1 MKVRHIVICFIFL
14 TLQDGNT
21 VPYNAKIAMHTGVEG
36 GNITVKCSFYIFGK
50 WKLLCKDQC
59 ERGNILIETAD
70 LVAQRGR
77 YFIKYKEEEFP
88 TRHAVFYVSITQ
100 LEKSDSGLYRCYL
113 DRDLDPYLFDSFQL
127 TVTEASTAS
136 TPALGPQS
144 SSTSTAITKQPEITF
159 VNSGFLWPVVIAV
172 VMVFL
177 VLFVVVHLI
186 CKKKTTGS
194 CLKKQKIMNYEKS
207 EIVLYDNLL
216 TLPPEESVYQSL
228 DPASRD
234 EDQVYLTLKQT

>member
-1 MKVRHIVICFIFL
+1 MLIFKL
-14 TLQDGNT
+14 SPDLNIYLSDSNDLLIFSIALQDGNT

-127 TVTEASTAS
+127 TVTEGEFLLVIINMQYFHCS
-136 TPALGPQS
+136 LI
-144 SSTSTAITKQPEITF
+144 TSLHQ
-159 VNSGFLWPVVIAV
+159 
-172 VMVFL
+172 
-177 VLFVVVHLI
+177 
-186 CKKKTTGS
+186 
-194 CLKKQKIMNYEKS
+194 
-207 EIVLYDNLL
+207 
-216 TLPPEESVYQSL
+216 
-228 DPASRD
+228 
-234 EDQVYLTLKQT
+234 